1 MEIRSLQPVEFRSWS
16 DQTTNLRFFNQA
28 NQLCK
33 SGQQLSLFLLSG
45 TNYYWLLKNTL
56 YPKVLAI
63 SNYDTLNSWTKWPL
77 RYYITGFL
85 HDGAQMFIF
94 YGSDQCTS
102 SCSFF
107 FFCFFVSF
115 TSLQICHCLIFF
127 FLKLGTIKSQRWSL
141 NKTLSGV

>member
-77 RYYITGFL
+77 RYYITGFCMMVHRCL
-85 HDGAQMFIF
+85 SFMALINAHLAVP
-94 YGSDQCTS
+94 
-102 SCSFF
+102 FF